1 MMKTIGEIIDL
12 MDTEL
17 DLAKDYAE
25 RSIVMDA
32 NTDDVAK
39 KFKAMAEESLKH
51 STILFNYA
59 VREIGRL
66 KERYT
71 LPVKM
76 KEIWNKKQNYY
87 IEQTAWI
94 KQMLEM
100 WFYVIIRVCADWTKL
115 VANLLLTKIAIIT
128 HK

>member
-1 MMKTIGEIIDL
+1 MKTIGEIIDL

-32 NTDDVAK
+32 KADDVAK

-51 STILFNYA
+51 STVLFNYA

-76 KEIWNKKQNYY
+76 KEIWNKKQEYY

-100 WFYVIIRVCADWTKL
+100 
-115 VANLLLTKIAIIT
+115 
-128 HK
+128 